1 MYKIRKSLI
10 FFIFFFFLL
19 SVISMPMALLDKFTI
34 AGSEFSASY
43 IFVFCMILTFL
54 VFALSSIRKNFP
66 IEIDKNF
73 LCVIALAFNFLFFSL
88 LNEPDG
94 GFFLGISFW
103 IISIFIG
110 LNIDTLSETKF
121 LKIIFFLAWT
131 LSIVGLILYFLNL
144 PLLDLKTAGREL
156 YFINSNGYYRASSV
170 FLNPNSFAYFLVF
183 YFCIFSTSRKYDIK
197 HCAVFLIVFLA
208 FYFSESR
215 SAMLSLFLIFL
226 FAIVVK
232 TRPANLSGKLY
243 FLNIAILLALFFLL
257 LLSGDLFSYDIR
269 FEKWHMAL
277 DIFFGNY
284 EYLLKGI
291 PFSVPL
297 SSQGITFSDNMF
309 LYILFRLGFF
319 GFLGFFVFY
328 ISILKKSCTILA
340 NESTHS
346 QSAPYAMYFLVSSV
360 SMFYSNFLLFYPIM
374 ILHGIVVGVVLQ
386 EKNVKSR
393 CGK

>member
-1 MYKIRKSLI
+1 MYKIRKSLM
-10 FFIFFFFLL
+10 FLTFFFFLL
-19 SVISMPMALLDKFTI
+19 SVISMPMALFDKFTI

-54 VFALSSIRKNFP
+54 LFSLSSIKKNFP
-66 IEIDKNF
+66 VEIDNNV
-73 LCVIALAFNFLFFSL
+73 LCITVLAFNFLFFSL

-110 LNIDTLSETKF
+110 LNMNISGIAKF
-121 LKIIFFLAWT
+121 LKIIFFLAWI
-131 LSIVGLILYFLNL
+131 LSIVGLVLYFLNV

-156 YFINSNGYYRASSV
+156 YFLNSNGYYRASSV

-183 YFCIFSTSRKYDIK
+183 YFCIFSTSINFNIRNFS
-197 HCAVFLIVFLA
+197 VFLIVLFA

-226 FAIVVK
+226 FSIFAKVK
-232 TRPANLSGKLY
+232 PTNLSKKLY
-243 FLNIAILLALFFLL
+243 TINVFILLALLFLL
-257 LLSGDLFSYDIR
+257 LLSGSLFSYDIR

-297 SSQGITFSDNMF
+297 SSQGVTFSDNMF

-319 GFLGFFVFY
+319 GFFGFFIFY
-328 ISILKKSCTILA
+328 IFLVKKSCMILA
-340 NESTHS
+340 YEDHQS

-374 ILHGIVVGVVLQ
+374 ILHGIAIGIVLQ

-393 CGK
+393 HGK

>member
-1 MYKIRKSLI
+1 MYKIRKFLI
-10 FFIFFFFLL
+10 FFIFSFFLL
-19 SVISMPMALLDKFTI
+19 SVVSMPMALLDKFTI

-43 IFVFCMILTFL
+43 IFVFFMILTFL

-110 LNIDTLSETKF
+110 LNIDNLSKNKF

-131 LSIVGLILYFLNL
+131 LSIFGLILYFLNL

-183 YFCIFSTSRKYDIK
+183 YFCIFSTSKKYDIK
-197 HCAVFLIVFLA
+197 YCTVFLIVFLA

-226 FAIVVK
+226 FAIFVRI
-232 TRPANLSGKLY
+232 RPANLSGKLY

-297 SSQGITFSDNMF
+297 YSQGITFSDNMF

-319 GFLGFFVFY
+319 GFFGFFVFY
-328 ISILKKSCTILA
+328 ISVLKKSCTILA
-340 NESTHS
+340 NESAHS
-346 QSAPYAMYFLVSSV
+346 QSAPYAMYFLVSSI

-374 ILHGIVVGVVLQ
+374 ILHGIAVGVVLQ

-393 CGK
+393 CEK

>member
-1 MYKIRKSLI
+1 
-10 FFIFFFFLL
+10 
-19 SVISMPMALLDKFTI
+19 MPMALLDKFTI

-43 IFVFCMILTFL
+43 IFVFCMIVTFL
-54 VFALSSIRKNFP
+54 FFALLSVRRNFP
-66 IEIDKNF
+66 VEIDKNI
-73 LCVIALAFNFLFFSL
+73 LCVTALAFNFLFFSL

-94 GFFLGISFW
+94 GFFLGVSFW
-103 IISIFIG
+103 IVSIFIG
-110 LNIDTLSETKF
+110 LNMDISGRAKF
-121 LKIIFFLAWT
+121 VKIVFFLAWI
-131 LSIVGLILYFLNL
+131 LSIVGLVLYFLNL

-156 YFINSNGYYRASSV
+156 YFLNSNGYYRASSV

-183 YFCIFSTSRKYDIK
+183 YFCIFSVSKKYGVKNCFI
-197 HCAVFLIVFLA
+197 FLIVFFA

-215 SAMLSLFLIFL
+215 SAMLSLFLILLFSIFL
-226 FAIVVK
+226 KAKPV
-232 TRPANLSGKLY
+232 NLSRKLY
-243 FLNIAILLALFFLL
+243 AINVFILLVLLFLL

-297 SSQGITFSDNMF
+297 YSQGITFSDNMF

-319 GFLGFFVFY
+319 GFFGFFIFY
-328 ISILKKSCTILA
+328 IFVVKKSCTILA
-340 NESTHS
+340 YESTHS

-374 ILHGIVVGVVLQ
+374 ILHGIAIGIVLQ
-386 EKNVKSR
+386 ETNVKSR
-393 CGK
+393 CEKK

>member
-10 FFIFFFFLL
+10 FFTFFFFLL

-54 VFALSSIRKNFP
+54 LFALLSIKKNFP
-66 IEIDKNF
+66 IEIDKNV
-73 LCVIALAFNFLFFSL
+73 LCITALAFNFLFFSL

-103 IISIFIG
+103 VISIFIG
-110 LNIDTLSETKF
+110 LNMDISGRAKF

-131 LSIVGLILYFLNL
+131 LSIVGLVLYFLNV
-144 PLLDLKTAGREL
+144 PLLDLKTAGREF
-156 YFINSNGYYRASSV
+156 YFLNSNGYYRASSV

-183 YFCIFSTSRKYDIK
+183 YFCIFSTSIK
-197 HCAVFLIVFLA
+197 FNIRHFSIFLIVFFA

-226 FAIVVK
+226 FSIFAKIK
-232 TRPANLSGKLY
+232 PANLSRKLY
-243 FLNIAILLALFFLL
+243 ALNVFILLALFFLL
-257 LLSGDLFSYDIR
+257 LLSGGLFSYDIR

-319 GFLGFFVFY
+319 GFFGFFIFY
-328 ISILKKSCTILA
+328 IFVVKKSCTILA
-340 NESTHS
+340 YESNHS

-374 ILHGIVVGVVLQ
+374 ILHGIAIGIVLQ
-386 EKNVKSR
+386 ETNVKSR
-393 CGK
+393 CEK